1 MKGRC
6 MTPRRHVAC
15 STRTLVRAIA
25 LVWLGVVASWNGAA
39 AQVGYE
45 PGHSPYHDIPRGAV
59 WALGFGHLGGSRGS
73 VGVGPSDGLTGGL
86 RYEVQ
91 FGAVGASLGVAY
103 ARTSRFVED
112 YTKDSTSR
120 KTGPFND
127 PVVLADVGLQLVLTG
142 RKSWHRFAPFV
153 GGALGVAIARPLAQ
167 DTSYRFG
174 TKITLAP
181 NAGVRWYPARRF
193 SVRGDFR
200 LVLWKLHYPLSYEVP
215 NNIDHSSVLPAG
227 APLDQWTAHPWATI
241 GVGWI
246 F

>member
-45 PGHSPYHDIPRGAV
+45 PGHSPYHDIPRRAV
-59 WALGFGHLGGSRGS
+59 WALGFGHT
-73 VGVGPSDGLTGGL
+73 GL
-86 RYEVQ
+86 
-91 FGAVGASLGVAY
+91 
-103 ARTSRFVED
+103 
-112 YTKDSTSR
+112 
-120 KTGPFND
+120 
-127 PVVLADVGLQLVLTG
+127 
-142 RKSWHRFAPFV
+142 
-153 GGALGVAIARPLAQ
+153 
-167 DTSYRFG
+167 
-174 TKITLAP
+174 
-181 NAGVRWYPARRF
+181 
-193 SVRGDFR
+193 R

-246 F
+246 L